1 MNSIEIKK
9 LNKKYAKFA
18 LEDVSFNLPSGS
30 IMGFIG
36 ENGSGK
42 TTTLK
47 CILDI
52 LKKYTGEIKIFNLDN
67 KDINLKEDIGVVLD
81 EAFFPDILKPKD
93 INKIMQGIYKTWD
106 EDLFKQY
113 LKKFSLEYTKEIK
126 TFSMGM
132 KKKLEIATMLAHKS
146 KLLILDEPTSGLD
159 PIARQ
164 EIMDIFQEFI
174 EDENCSILFSTHIT
188 SDLELIADYITFI
201 NDGKIVLSKTK
212 DELLEQFGL
221 VKCTKEEFSKI
232 AKQDYLRYLK
242 NKYDYQILVT
252 DKKRFK
258 NKYPKVVVDKIN
270 LEQIM
275 LLMIKGGN

>member
-132 KKKLEIATMLAHKS
+132 KKKLEIATMLAHKP

-164 EIMDIFQEFI
+164 EKMDIFQEFI

-270 LEQIM
+270 LEIM

>member
-132 KKKLEIATMLAHKS
+132 KKKLEIATMLAHKP

>member
-1 MNSIEIKK
+1 
-9 LNKKYAKFA
+9 
-18 LEDVSFNLPSGS
+18 
-30 IMGFIG
+30 
-36 ENGSGK
+36 
-42 TTTLK
+42 
-47 CILDI
+47 
-52 LKKYTGEIKIFNLDN
+52 
-67 KDINLKEDIGVVLD
+67 
-81 EAFFPDILKPKD
+81 
-93 INKIMQGIYKTWD
+93 MQGIYKTWD

-132 KKKLEIATMLAHKS
+132 KKKLEIATMLAHKP

-275 LLMIKGGN
+275 LLMIKGEN